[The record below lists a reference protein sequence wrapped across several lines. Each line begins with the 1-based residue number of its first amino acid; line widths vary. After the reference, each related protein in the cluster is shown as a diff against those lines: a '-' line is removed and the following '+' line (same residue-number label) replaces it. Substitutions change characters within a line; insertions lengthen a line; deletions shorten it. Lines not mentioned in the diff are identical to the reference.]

1 MGKFFISAFIV
12 AGLMAFEPNVLA
24 AEETEPTQGTSSTV
38 TAPNEVMVE
47 GQVTAIEGDT
57 LRIKDK
63 SGYDHSFKVTD
74 PSMLDEFKSGDNV
87 EILIQSP
94 EAMES
99 SPVPTPKT
107 MESSPVPT
115 PPGLRQRLK
124 KYVP

>member
-1 MGKFFISAFIV
+1 MSKFFLSTFVV
-12 AGLMAFEPNVLA
+12 AGLMVFGPNLISAQEQEPTSTA
-24 AEETEPTQGTSSTV
+24 TEPG
-38 TAPNEVMVE
+38 EVMVE
-47 GQVTAIEGDT
+47 GEVTAIEGST
-57 LRIKDK
+57 LQIKDK
-63 SGYDHSFKVTD
+63 SGYNHSFKVTD